1 MPDYAKMYRELFNA
15 VTDAV
20 EILQKAQIRTEE
32 LYMADENPVIQLLK
46 PEPSEAE
53 ASPENESDV
62 SAAPK

>member
-46 PEPSEAE
+46 PEPETPEKDVPPEAG
-53 ASPENESDV
+53 S
-62 SAAPK
+62 

>member
-1 MPDYAKMYRELFNA
+1 MPDYAKMSRELFNA

-32 LYMADENPVIQLLK
+32 LYMADENPVIQLLQ

-53 ASPENESDV
+53 APQKDESDA
-62 SAAPK
+62 SAVPK